1 MTPKKLLTALM
12 RQGFRLA
19 VCGNNI
25 EVAPISQL
33 TESVR
38 QDIRK
43 HKGELMALLR
53 TEGPLEGH
61 VLAPGKD
68 RQKTRRRV
76 PAKKSP
82 VRPNDSDGKV
92 GSAPKSE
99 VSASMPAGIQG
110 ARSSATQDRTRP
122 VLAPE
127 AITAPAR
134 PLEPIQKPKRLA
146 PLLCP
151 RCRRLGYANCRECT
165 LATDSSLALHGDVIF
180 GVRLPTAQD
189 RWPWHRCKRCDNCFK
204 APQYPALSVCPD
216 CVAAVAP

>member
-1 MTPKKLLTALM
+1 MTPKKLLTDLM

-53 TEGPLEGH
+53 TEGPPDGR
-61 VLAPGKD
+61 VLAPSEG

-76 PAKKSP
+76 PAKKSR
-82 VRPNDSDGKV
+82 VRPNDKSGKV

-110 ARSSATQDRTRP
+110 TRSSAMQDRNRP

-127 AITAPAR
+127 PITAPAR
-134 PLEPIQKPKRLA
+134 PSEPIQKQKRLA

-151 RCRRLGYANCRECT
+151 GCRRLGYANCQKCV
-165 LATDSSLALHGDVIF
+165 LATDSSLALDGKVIF
-180 GVRLPTAQD
+180 RVKPG
-189 RWPWHRCKRCDNCFK
+189 
-204 APQYPALSVCPD
+204 
-216 CVAAVAP
+216 

>member
-1 MTPKKLLTALM
+1 MTPRKLLTDLM

-53 TEGPLEGH
+53 TEGPLEGQ
-61 VLAPGKD
+61 VLAPGKG
-68 RQKTRRRV
+68 RRKTRRQV
-76 PAKKSP
+76 PGKKSP
-82 VRPNDSDGKV
+82 VRPNDIDGEE
-92 GSAPKSE
+92 GSAPKAA
-99 VSASMPAGIQG
+99 VGASMPAGIRG
-110 ARSSATQDRTRP
+110 TRSSATQDRNQP

-127 AITAPAR
+127 PVTAQAR
-134 PLEPIQKPKRLA
+134 PSEPIQKPKRLA

-151 RCRRLGYANCRECT
+151 GCRRLGYANCQKCV
-165 LATDSSLALHGDVIF
+165 LATDSSLALDGDVIF
-180 GVRLPTAQD
+180 RVKPPTAED
-189 RWPWHRCKRCDNCFK
+189 LWPWHRCTRCDNSFK
-204 APQYPALSVCPD
+204 APQYPAWSWCPD
-216 CVAAVAP
+216 CVRKGAL

>member
-1 MTPKKLLTALM
+1 MTPKKLLADLI

-53 TEGPLEGH
+53 TEGPPEGQ
-61 VLAPGKD
+61 VLSPGKD

-76 PAKKSP
+76 PARKSP
-82 VRPNDSDGKV
+82 VRPNDSSGKV
-92 GSAPKSE
+92 GSVPKSE
-99 VSASMPAGIQG
+99 VGASMSAGIQG
-110 ARSSATQDRTRP
+110 TRSSATQDRNRP

-127 AITAPAR
+127 PIAAPAR
-134 PLEPIQKPKRLA
+134 PSEPIQKPKRLA

-151 RCRRLGYANCRECT
+151 GCRQLGYANCQKCV
-165 LATDSSLALHGDVIF
+165 LATDSSLALDGDVIF
-180 GVRLPTAQD
+180 RIKPPNAEDL
-189 RWPWHRCKRCDNCFK
+189 WPWHRCKCCDNCFK
-204 APQYPALSVCPD
+204 APHYPALSLCPD
-216 CVAAVAP
+216 CVAGVAT

>member
-1 MTPKKLLTALM
+1 MTPKKLLADLM

-25 EVAPISQL
+25 EVAPINQL

-53 TEGPLEGH
+53 AEGPLDGQ

-68 RQKTRRRV
+68 RQK
-76 PAKKSP
+76 
-82 VRPNDSDGKV
+82 
-92 GSAPKSE
+92 APKSE
-99 VSASMPAGIQG
+99 VSASMPVGIQA
-110 ARSSATQDRTRP
+110 ARSSAMQDSTRHA
-122 VLAPE
+122 LAPE
-127 AITAPAR
+127 PITAPAR
-134 PLEPIQKPKRLA
+134 PSEPIQKRKRLA

-151 RCRRLGYANCRECT
+151 SCRQLGYAHCRNCM
-165 LATDSSLALHGDVIF
+165 LATDSSLALDGDVLTLAK
-180 GVRLPTAQD
+180 LPTAQD

-204 APQYPALSVCPD
+204 APQFPALNLCPD
-216 CVAAVAP
+216 CVAKGAP

>member
-1 MTPKKLLTALM
+1 MTPKKLLNDLM

-53 TEGPLEGH
+53 TEGPLEGQM
-61 VLAPGKD
+61 LAPGKD

-76 PAKKSP
+76 PTKKSP
-82 VRPNDSDGKV
+82 VRPNDDSGKV

-110 ARSSATQDRTRP
+110 TRSSAMQDRNRP

-127 AITAPAR
+127 PITAPTR
-134 PLEPIQKPKRLA
+134 PSEPIQKQKRLA

-151 RCRRLGYANCRECT
+151 GCRRLGYANCQKCV
-165 LATDSSLALHGDVIF
+165 LATDSSLALDGDVILM
-180 GVRLPTAQD
+180 VKPRTTEDLW
-189 RWPWHRCKRCDNCFK
+189 RWHRCTRCDNCFK
-204 APQYPALSVCPD
+204 APQYPAPRLCPD
-216 CVAAVAP
+216 CVAEVAT